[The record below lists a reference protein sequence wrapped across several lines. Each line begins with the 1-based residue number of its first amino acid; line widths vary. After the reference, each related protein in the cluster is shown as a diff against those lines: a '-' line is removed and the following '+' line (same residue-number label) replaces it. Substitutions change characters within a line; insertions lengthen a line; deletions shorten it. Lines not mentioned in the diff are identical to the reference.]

1 MFMHQNPSEI
11 MEWHIVEGHDA
22 TSGAMTYPP
31 FHIGPFTTEEE
42 CRAVLAGLE
51 NLLSARH
58 GKLEVRK
65 QARRREKRIHIRLA
79 ITIARLACPDKTW
92 AATTLDIS
100 AMGARLANCV
110 ETVKLG
116 EFVNIR
122 YAERQAA
129 FRVVWI
135 GLPGSPNVRQ
145 LGVECLTPE
154 ANLWDLDLSRRT
166 DDEPLLQEIVVAR
179 AVQRWLFPRQKPRLR
194 TLEYSGKCVQARTV
208 GGDYYDFL
216 DLGAGHLGFVLADV
230 AGKGVAAALLMANL
244 QGNIHNRGG
253 IDPHDLP
260 AMLAALNHH
269 LYEHSEANRYATLF
283 FGCYDDDARSLA
295 YVNCGHNPPLLLR
308 NHGVVDRLEA
318 TATVLGLFGSWQCAV
333 GRTHMDPGD
342 VLSIFTDGVIEAATS
357 NGDEFGESRLLS
369 VLQDSRELSSATILS
384 KVERAV
390 EEFRCGERPHDDL
403 TLVVARAQ

>member
-1 MFMHQNPSEI
+1 
-11 MEWHIVEGHDA
+11 
-22 TSGAMTYPP
+22 
-31 FHIGPFTTEEE
+31 
-42 CRAVLAGLE
+42 
-51 NLLSARH
+51 
-58 GKLEVRK
+58 
-65 QARRREKRIHIRLA
+65 
-79 ITIARLACPDKTW
+79 
-92 AATTLDIS
+92 
-100 AMGARLANCV
+100 
-110 ETVKLG
+110 
-116 EFVNIR
+116 
-122 YAERQAA
+122 
-129 FRVVWI
+129 
-135 GLPGSPNVRQ
+135 
-145 LGVECLTPE
+145 
-154 ANLWDLDLSRRT
+154 
-166 DDEPLLQEIVVAR
+166 
-179 AVQRWLFPRQKPRLR
+179 
-194 TLEYSGKCVQARTV
+194 
-208 GGDYYDFL
+208 
-216 DLGAGHLGFVLADV
+216 
-230 AGKGVAAALLMANL
+230 
-244 QGNIHNRGG
+244 
-253 IDPHDLP
+253 
-260 AMLAALNHH
+260 MLAALNHH